1 MLTEADQPY
10 WKFRRSREN
19 CWSLTVAKNLTSGT
33 PLKAG
38 DKLAFLRDH
47 PIFGVLDSDL
57 LERLRAHALQKTF
70 PHGATV
76 FSKGD
81 AGGSLFVI
89 LEGQVK
95 VVSFSP
101 LGKNAVFN
109 VLSAGDIFGEIALL
123 DGGERTAD
131 VTAVTDCKLMVIE
144 RRDFLPLVHGRPD
157 IAQKLI
163 EVLCARLRNTS
174 RQVEEVMF
182 LDLAARLA
190 KTILRLLP
198 PDNKAGHHKL
208 VLTQS
213 EIGQI
218 IGASRESTNK
228 QLREWEAKK
237 WIRLE
242 RGGLVVLSPDALSG
256 LASLDE

>member
-1 MLTEADQPY
+1 MT
-10 WKFRRSREN
+10 
-19 CWSLTVAKNLTSGT
+19 KNLTSGAA
-33 PLKAG
+33 PKSG
-38 DKLAFLRDH
+38 DNKLAFLRDH

-70 PHGATV
+70 PHGTTI

-81 AGGSLFVI
+81 TGSSLFVI
-89 LEGQVK
+89 LEGEVK

-109 VLSAGDIFGEIALL
+109 VLHAGDIFGEIAFL

-144 RRDFLPLVHGRPD
+144 RRDFLPLVHSRPD

-190 KTILRLLP
+190 KAVIRLLP
-198 PDNKAGHHKL
+198 PHDKSGHNKLA
-208 VLTQS
+208 LTQN
-213 EIGQI
+213 EIAQI

-228 QLREWEAKK
+228 QLREWEEKK
-237 WIRLE
+237 WVRLE
-242 RGGLVVLSPDALSG
+242 RGGLVVLSHDAL
-256 LASLDE
+256 LAVAGVDE

>member
-1 MLTEADQPY
+1 MAKKLTPGASP
-10 WKFRRSREN
+10 
-19 CWSLTVAKNLTSGT
+19 VSG
-33 PLKAG
+33 
-38 DKLAFLRDH
+38 DNRLAFLRDH
-47 PIFGVLDSDL
+47 PIFGILDSDL
-57 LERLRAHALQKTF
+57 LERLRAHALQKKF
-70 PHGATV
+70 PHGTTI

-81 AGGSLFVI
+81 AGSSLFVI

-144 RRDFLPLVHGRPD
+144 RRDFLPLVHSRPD

-190 KTILRLLP
+190 KALIRLLP
-198 PDNKAGHHKL
+198 PQDKTGHNKL
-208 VLTQS
+208 TLTQN
-213 EIGQI
+213 EIAQI

-228 QLREWEAKK
+228 QLREWEEKK
-237 WIRLE
+237 WVRLE
-242 RGGLVVLSPDALSG
+242 RGGLIVLSPDAL
-256 LASLDE
+256 LALAGVDE

>member
-1 MLTEADQPY
+1 MT
-10 WKFRRSREN
+10 
-19 CWSLTVAKNLTSGT
+19 KNLTPSA
-33 PLKAG
+33 PPKSG

-47 PIFGVLDSDL
+47 PIFGVLGPDL
-57 LERLRAHALQKTF
+57 LERLRAHAWQKTF
-70 PHGATV
+70 PHGTTI

-109 VLSAGDIFGEIALL
+109 ILNAGDIFGEIALL

-144 RRDFLPLVHGRPD
+144 RRDFLPLVHSRPD
-157 IAQKLI
+157 VAQKLI

-190 KTILRLLP
+190 KTLLRLLP
-198 PDNKAGHHKL
+198 SDDKPGHNKL

-213 EIGQI
+213 DIAHM

-228 QLREWEAKK
+228 QLREWEDKK

-242 RGGLVVLSPDALSG
+242 RGGLVVLSPDALEE
-256 LASLDE
+256 LADANE